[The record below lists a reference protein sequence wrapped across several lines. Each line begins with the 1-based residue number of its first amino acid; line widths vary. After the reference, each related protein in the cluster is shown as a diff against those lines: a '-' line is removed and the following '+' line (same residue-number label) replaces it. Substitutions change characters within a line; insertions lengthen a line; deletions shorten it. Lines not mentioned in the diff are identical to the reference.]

1 MVIWR
6 EIEAI
11 INTESIL
18 NGKTVLEEDV
28 LMGKTRTNKRPP
40 VWEMVKK
47 AVESMN
53 GEASYK
59 EIKDYIWQH
68 YGEVK
73 ERTINCQII
82 ICSVNQKSRVYYPAN
97 RKPRNC
103 NTKYDFLYTLG
114 NGRVKLYNPE
124 EHGAWGI
131 VEEGDRLVV
140 KRVDGIELEEKP
152 ATRKSG
158 RKKSAAVSETSLP
171 TKKVG
176 DEPSYVSGSFP
187 QVREVL
193 YNNLALVGKNL
204 RIYTDPS
211 GRQGF
216 EYPTEVGII
225 DILATDPHNRL
236 TVMEFAEEVTP
247 EVLSRLLGCMGWV
260 RRNLTPGKD
269 VKGMIFTNHIEENM
283 LLSISQVPGIEV
295 YQLKMSL
302 EVNKM
307 SA

>member
-1 MVIWR
+1 
-6 EIEAI
+6 
-11 INTESIL
+11 
-18 NGKTVLEEDV
+18 
-28 LMGKTRTNKRPP
+28 MGKNKIGKRPP
-40 VWEMVKK
+40 VWEMVKE

-59 EIKDYIWQH
+59 EIKEYIWQH

-103 NTKYDFLYTLG
+103 NSKYDFLYTLG
-114 NGRVKLYNPE
+114 NGRVTLYNPK
-124 EHGAWGI
+124 EHGVWGI
-131 VEEGDRLVV
+131 VEAGDKLMV
-140 KRVDGIELEEKP
+140 KRLDGIDADEKP
-152 ATRKSG
+152 AVPRTTRK
-158 RKKSAAVSETSLP
+158 KYETAPATSPL
-171 TKKVG
+171 TKKV
-176 DEPSYVSGSFP
+176 EEEQTYISGSFP
-187 QVREVL
+187 QVREVV
-193 YNNLALVGKNL
+193 YNNLSLVGKNL
-204 RIYTDPS
+204 RIYTDAS

-225 DILATDPHNRL
+225 DILATDPHQRL

-247 EVLSRLLGCMGWV
+247 EVLSRILGYMGWV
-260 RRNLTPGKD
+260 RRNLTPGKE
-269 VKGMIFTNHIEENM
+269 VKGMIFTNDIEEHM

>member
-1 MVIWR
+1 
-6 EIEAI
+6 
-11 INTESIL
+11 
-18 NGKTVLEEDV
+18 
-28 LMGKTRTNKRPP
+28 MGKTRTDKHPP

-59 EIKDYIWQH
+59 DIKEYIWQH

-114 NGRVKLYNPE
+114 NGRVTLYNPE
-124 EHGAWGI
+124 EHGVWGI
-131 VEEGDRLVV
+131 VEEGNRLVV
-140 KRVDGIELEEKP
+140 KRLDGVVLDEKP
-152 ATRKSG
+152 AARKAG
-158 RKKSAAVSETSLP
+158 RKKSDDLTSETSP
-171 TKKVG
+171 STKKMG
-176 DEPSYVSGSFP
+176 EEQAYISSSFP

-193 YNNLALVGKNL
+193 YNNLALLGKNL
-204 RIYTDPS
+204 RIYTDAS

-216 EYPTEVGII
+216 EYPTEIGII
-225 DILATDPHNRL
+225 DILAVDAYQRL

-247 EVLSRLLGCMGWV
+247 EVLSRILGYMGWV

-269 VKGMIFTNHIEENM
+269 VKGMIFTNHIEEHM

>member
-1 MVIWR
+1 
-6 EIEAI
+6 
-11 INTESIL
+11 
-18 NGKTVLEEDV
+18 
-28 LMGKTRTNKRPP
+28 MGKTNAIKRPP

-59 EIKDYIWQH
+59 DIKEYIWQH
-68 YGEVK
+68 YGDVK

-114 NGRVKLYNPE
+114 NGRVTLYKPE

-140 KRVDGIELEEKP
+140 KRVDGVELDEKP
-152 ATRKSG
+152 VTRKPV
-158 RKKSAAVSETSLP
+158 RKKYDAVTETS
-171 TKKVG
+171 
-176 DEPSYVSGSFP
+176 PSTRMIGEEQTYISGSFP

-204 RIYTDPS
+204 RIYTDAS

-225 DILATDPHNRL
+225 DILATDTYNRL

-247 EVLSRLLGCMGWV
+247 EVLSRILGYMGWV

-269 VKGMIFTNHIEENM
+269 VKGMIFTNHIEESM
-283 LLSISQVPGIEV
+283 LLSISEVPGIEV
-295 YQLKMSL
+295 YRLRMSL

>member
-1 MVIWR
+1 
-6 EIEAI
+6 
-11 INTESIL
+11 
-18 NGKTVLEEDV
+18 
-28 LMGKTRTNKRPP
+28 MGKNKSGKHPP
-40 VWEMVKK
+40 VWQMVKE
-47 AVESMN
+47 AVAAMN

-59 EIKDYIWQH
+59 EIKEYIWQH
-68 YGEVK
+68 YGDVK

-114 NGRVKLYNPE
+114 NGRVTFYNPK
-124 EHGAWGI
+124 EHGVWGI
-131 VEEGDRLVV
+131 VEAGDKLVV
-140 KRVDGIELEEKP
+140 KRLDGIDADEKP
-152 ATRKSG
+152 VAARTARKQYEAAPAASPLTRK
-158 RKKSAAVSETSLP
+158 VE
-171 TKKVG
+171 
-176 DEPSYVSGSFP
+176 DEQTYISGSFP

-193 YNNLALVGKNL
+193 YNNLSLVGKNL
-204 RIYTDPS
+204 RIYTDAS

-225 DILATDPHNRL
+225 DILATDPHQRL

-247 EVLSRLLGCMGWV
+247 EVLSRVLAYMGWV
-260 RRNLTPGKD
+260 RRNLSSGKE
-269 VKGMIFTNHIEENM
+269 VKGMIFTNRIEEHM
-283 LLSISQVPGIEV
+283 LLSVSQVPGIEV